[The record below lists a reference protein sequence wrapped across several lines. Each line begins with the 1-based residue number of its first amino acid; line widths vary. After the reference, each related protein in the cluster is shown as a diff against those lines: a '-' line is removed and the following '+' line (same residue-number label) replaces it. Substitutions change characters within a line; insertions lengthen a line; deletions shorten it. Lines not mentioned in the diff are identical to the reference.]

1 MSNFIKNFFEND
13 KPLSIQKVAASLFAL
28 VLMRTFLEFFS
39 NPDPSGFIF
48 GWETIYLHFPL
59 FYFSLFLFFT
69 LILLLLT
76 RKTIDHIW
84 NFLLPSFI
92 LILLPPVIDLFSKDN
107 QVTAISYIATEPQN
121 FISLFFK
128 FPQFSTQP
136 GITMGIQVTAFLIL
150 SLLGLFILKNT
161 NNIFKSAIGV
171 LWGYLFLFFCA
182 IIPSIVALPYIWQ
195 NQIDSAEKIYNS
207 ALNSG
212 LIQVTR
218 QALPLS
224 LTTAN
229 QQAFFHAIFMA
240 QSFWLLVVIQLFF
253 IFILPNLKY
262 RKMFLENFPYTRII
276 YWTFIALIGIYLNQ
290 KTFVTI
296 ELINITTLIS
306 FATIFLLGVLNTL
319 FAVCINDIEDIK
331 IDIISNSKRPLANND
346 VSLLQW
352 KNFSYV
358 LLILIVLGL
367 ATMNTT
373 VIFFFILTQ
382 MAYYIYSARPLRI
395 KRHFVSSSIIIG
407 LASVTVAM
415 AGFFFVSADQH
426 ITSFPLKAIAIIV
439 FVFSFF
445 SNMKDIKDYAGDK
458 NEKMQTMPV
467 VFGLENSK
475 RIIAFL
481 YSVVF
486 IFIPILLNIK
496 SMLLFS
502 IIYSIFTFYLFTKKQ
517 YQEKYIFLVLFFY
530 AIILF
535 LSTF

>member
-161 NNIFKSAIGV
+161 KNIFKSAIGV

-195 NQIDSAEKIYNS
+195 NQIDSAEKLYNA

-240 QSFWLLVVIQLFF
+240 QAFWLLVVIQLFF

-290 KTFVTI
+290 KTFVTV

-346 VSLLQW
+346 VSLSQW

-382 MAYYIYSARPLRI
+382 MAYYVYSARPLRL

-426 ITSFPLKAIAIIV
+426 ITSFPLKAIAIIA

>member
-240 QSFWLLVVIQLFF
+240 QAFWLLVVIQLFF

-290 KTFVTI
+290 KTFVTV

-346 VSLLQW
+346 VSLSQW

-382 MAYYIYSARPLRI
+382 MAYYVYSARPLRL

-426 ITSFPLKAIAIIV
+426 ITSFPLKAIAIIA

-535 LSTF
+535 LAII

>member
-13 KPLSIQKVAASLFAL
+13 NPLSIQKVAASLFAL

-48 GWETIYLHFPL
+48 GWETTYLHFPL

-76 RKTIDHIW
+76 RKTIDRIW

-290 KTFVTI
+290 KTFVT
-296 ELINITTLIS
+296 
-306 FATIFLLGVLNTL
+306 
-319 FAVCINDIEDIK
+319 
-331 IDIISNSKRPLANND
+331 
-346 VSLLQW
+346 
-352 KNFSYV
+352 
-358 LLILIVLGL
+358 
-367 ATMNTT
+367 
-373 VIFFFILTQ
+373 
-382 MAYYIYSARPLRI
+382 
-395 KRHFVSSSIIIG
+395 
-407 LASVTVAM
+407 
-415 AGFFFVSADQH
+415 
-426 ITSFPLKAIAIIV
+426 
-439 FVFSFF
+439 
-445 SNMKDIKDYAGDK
+445 
-458 NEKMQTMPV
+458 
-467 VFGLENSK
+467 
-475 RIIAFL
+475 
-481 YSVVF
+481 
-486 IFIPILLNIK
+486 
-496 SMLLFS
+496 
-502 IIYSIFTFYLFTKKQ
+502 
-517 YQEKYIFLVLFFY
+517 
-530 AIILF
+530 
-535 LSTF
+535 

>member
-1 MSNFIKNFFEND
+1 MSNFIKNFLEND

-48 GWETIYLHFPL
+48 GWETTYLHFPL
-59 FYFSLFLFFT
+59 FYFLLFLFFT

-76 RKTIDHIW
+76 RKTIDRIW

-136 GITMGIQVTAFLIL
+136 GITMGIQITAFLIL

-161 NNIFKSAIGV
+161 SNIFKSAIGV
-171 LWGYLFLFFCA
+171 LSGYLFLFFCA

-195 NQIDSAEKIYNS
+195 NQIDSAEKLYNL

-224 LTTAN
+224 LTTTN

-240 QSFWLLVVIQLFF
+240 QAFWLLIVIQLFF

-262 RKMFLENFPYTRII
+262 RKMLLENFPYTRII
-276 YWTFIALIGIYLNQ
+276 YWTFIALIGIYLSQ
-290 KTFVTI
+290 KTFVTV
-296 ELINITTLIS
+296 ELTNFTTLVS

-346 VSLLQW
+346 VSLSQW

-367 ATMNTT
+367 ATINVA

-382 MAYYIYSARPLRI
+382 MAYYIYSARPLRL

-426 ITSFPLKAIAIIV
+426 IAAFPLRAIFIIG
-439 FVFSFF
+439 FVFAIF

-458 NEKMQTMPV
+458 QEHMQTMPV

-475 RIIAFL
+475 KIIALL
-481 YSVVF
+481 YAIVF
-486 IFIPILLNIK
+486 ISLPFLINTP
-496 SMLLFS
+496 SLLFFS
-502 IIYSIFTFYLFTKKQ
+502 VLCTFFTTYLFTKKQ

-530 AIILF
+530 ATMLF
-535 LSTF
+535 LTII

>member
-161 NNIFKSAIGV
+161 KNIFKSAIGV

-195 NQIDSAEKIYNS
+195 NQIDSAEKLYNA

-240 QSFWLLVVIQLFF
+240 QAFWLLVVIQLFF

-290 KTFVTI
+290 KTFVTV

-346 VSLLQW
+346 VSLSQW

-382 MAYYIYSARPLRI
+382 MAYYVYSARPLRL

-426 ITSFPLKAIAIIV
+426 ITSFPLKAIAIIA

-535 LSTF
+535 LAII